1 MRKATNEQ
9 LEQQIAQRKKSL
21 AELEER
27 LKKQKKRQEEK
38 EDKEI
43 VSIVR
48 KWHKEVSTF
57 YDTHTDI
64 ITALNAALGTTDEK
78 A

>member
-1 MRKATNEQ
+1 MKAMTNEE
-9 LEQQIAQRKKSL
+9 LEALIAKKEKSL
-21 AELEER
+21 AEV
-27 LKKQKKRQEEK
+27 KKRLQEQKDKQMKK
-38 EDKEI
+38 ENEEI
-43 VSIVR
+43 VAIVR

>member
-1 MRKATNEQ
+1 MKAMTNEE
-9 LEQQIAQRKKSL
+9 LEALIAKKEKSL
-21 AELEER
+21 AEVKKR
-27 LKKQKKRQEEK
+27 LQEQKKRQEEK

-43 VSIVR
+43 VAIVR

-64 ITALNAALGTTDEK
+64 ITALNNELGTTDEK

>member
-9 LEQQIAQRKKSL
+9 LKAQIAQRKKSL
-21 AELEER
+21 AELEAR
-27 LKKQKKRQEEK
+27 LQKQIARQTAK
-38 EDKEI
+38 EDQEI

-64 ITALNAALGTTDEK
+64 ITALSAALGTTDEK

>member
-9 LEQQIAQRKKSL
+9 LEAQIAQRKKSL

-38 EDKEI
+38 ENKEI
-43 VSIVR
+43 VELVR
-48 KWHKEVSTF
+48 NRFKTLEAFKEYLGS
-57 YDTHTDI
+57 DTEEPSRAYTE
-64 ITALNAALGTTDEK
+64 A
-78 A
+78 